1 MSASSKMVNRTHIM
15 RRSFTLIELLV
26 VIAIIAIL
34 AAMLLPALNKARATA
49 HASNCKSNLKQIS
62 TALTQYVDTYDSYL
76 TMAFDSIT
84 GARTGH
90 HQMLP
95 FLGGADNMNLPDPYV
110 NPIQQCPSAGWTM
123 FYYKLGSSY
132 GFNIGGNYF
141 GYFSASSHL
150 TLENNKP
157 KKINKLQF
165 PSRTCAMGDGRLN
178 FSLANDIVKW
188 IPGSDGGVTQ
198 AKYKPYQ
205 KDVTEDPRLRHNE
218 AMNMTFFDGHVEAK
232 KLFGIECY
240 SAPYG
245 SEWRLLSRGYL

>member
-1 MSASSKMVNRTHIM
+1 MNKRGMNMKQKT
-15 RRSFTLIELLV
+15 FTLIELLV

-76 TMAFDSIT
+76 TMVYDAIT

-95 FLGGADNMNLPDPYV
+95 FLGGADNQNLPDPYV
-110 NPIQQCPSAGWTM
+110 NPIQQCPSTGWTM

-132 GFNIGGNYF
+132 GFNVGGNYF
-141 GYFSASSHL
+141 GYIASASHL

-157 KKINKLQF
+157 KKINALKF

-178 FSLANDIVKW
+178 FSLTSDAAKW
-188 IPGSDGGVTQ
+188 VPGSDGGTAT

-205 KDVTEDPRLRHNE
+205 KDVTADPRLRHND
-218 AMNMTFFDGHVEAK
+218 AMNMTFFDGHVDARK
-232 KLFGIECY
+232 VFGIDCQN
-240 SAPYG
+240 APAG
-245 SEWRLLSRGYL
+245 SEWRVLARGYL

>member
-1 MSASSKMVNRTHIM
+1 MSMCSKKS
-15 RRSFTLIELLV
+15 SFTLIELLV

-62 TALTQYVDTYDSYL
+62 TALTQYIDTYDDYL
-76 TMAFDSIT
+76 TMVYDAVT
-84 GARTGH
+84 GANTGH

-95 FLGGADNMNLPDPYV
+95 FLGGADNKNLPDPYV

-132 GFNIGGNYF
+132 GFNVGGNYF
-141 GYFSASSHL
+141 GYLAKAEHL
-150 TLENNKP
+150 TLENNRP
-157 KKINKLQF
+157 KKINALKF

-178 FSLANDIVKW
+178 FSLANDIAKW
-188 IPGSDGGVTQ
+188 GPGADGSTSV

-205 KDVTEDPRLRHNE
+205 KNVNEDPRLRHND

-240 SAPYG
+240 SAPVG

>member
-1 MSASSKMVNRTHIM
+1 MK

-76 TMAFDSIT
+76 TMSYDSIT

-95 FLGGADNMNLPDPYV
+95 FLGASNQNLPDPYV
-110 NPIQQCPSAGWTM
+110 NKIQQCPSAKWTM

-132 GFNIGGNYF
+132 GFNIDGNYF
-141 GYFSASSHL
+141 GYFSSTSHL

-157 KKINKLQF
+157 KKINKVQF
-165 PSRTCAMGDGRLN
+165 PSQTCAMGDGRLN
-178 FSLANDIVKW
+178 FSMRNDIIKW
-188 IPGSDGGVTQ
+188 TPGSDGGTSN
-198 AKYKPYQ
+198 ATYKPYQ
-205 KDVTEDPRLRHNE
+205 KDVTEDPRLRHND
-218 AMNMTFFDGHVEAK
+218 AMNILFYDGHVDAR
-232 KLFGIECY
+232 KLYGIDCY